1 MINSVRS
8 FFSIARLILIEAAP
22 VLFKNMVFGPSFE
35 AVASKLVERGPP
47 SPHPPFVGDLV
58 GFSYTEV
65 NRLLKIENP
74 PA

>member
-1 MINSVRS
+1 M
-8 FFSIARLILIEAAP
+8 EAAP
-22 VLFKNMVFGPSFE
+22 GLFKNMVFGPSFE

-65 NRLLKIENP
+65 N
-74 PA
+74 